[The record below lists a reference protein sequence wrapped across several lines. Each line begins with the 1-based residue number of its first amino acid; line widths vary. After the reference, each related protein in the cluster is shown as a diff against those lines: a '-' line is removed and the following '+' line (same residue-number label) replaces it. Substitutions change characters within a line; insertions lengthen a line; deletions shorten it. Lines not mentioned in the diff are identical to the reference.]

1 MNLNHCRVKD
11 WLCPWFFADKGA
23 MFIPFS
29 SRIAAK
35 AVAWNKPVSNPLL
48 QNDWHFSDQL
58 YLDLGYN
65 LVGNTAVLPPPP
77 NPFAFGNKPSWA
89 K

>member
-1 MNLNHCRVKD
+1 
-11 WLCPWFFADKGA
+11 

-48 QNDWHFSDQL
+48 SDDWIFPDEL
-58 YLDLGYN
+58 YLTLGYN
-65 LVGNTAVLPPPP
+65 LVGDTAVLPPPT
-77 NPFAFGNKPSWA
+77 NPFAFGNKPPWA